1 MTVSENKVGG
11 YSGSNSPF
19 VLNLYMFRKSDV
31 VSVLDPIRFPLPDG
45 RPFQMPVGGL
55 RLKTGAKVHRF
66 KFPPQTCTFEQTT
79 TRSDSGVVYLP
90 AIEFPMP
97 GTRIE
102 VEDWMYQNREQQF
115 VAIIETPNGNS
126 WIVGNEERGLRPA
139 AVITVGAVNQHFFSF
154 SAALNT
160 PLFFLTL
167 GTGVNLA
174 EIFPPTD
181 FSIDFSLDFN
191 A

>member
-19 VLNLYMFRKSDV
+19 VLNLYLFRKSDV
-31 VSVLDPIRFPLPDG
+31 AVVLDPIRYPLPGG
-45 RPFQMPVGGL
+45 RPFCLPFGGL
-55 RLKTGAKVHRF
+55 RLNPGTKVHRF
-66 KFPPQTCTFEQTT
+66 KFPPQTCIFQQTYS
-79 TRSDSGVVYLP
+79 RNDSGAIYSP

-97 GTRIE
+97 GGRLD
-102 VEDWMYQNREQQF
+102 VEEWMFQNREQQF
-115 VAIIETPNGNS
+115 VAIVETPAGNS

-139 AVITVGAVNQHFFSF
+139 AVLTTGSVNQHFFSF
-154 SAALNT
+154 SATLNS
-160 PLFFLTL
+160 PIFFLTV

-174 EIFPPTD
+174 ELFPPAD

-191 A
+191 S